1 MEKLKNK
8 IMKALE
14 FPEQTTVIAKKQ
26 KQYNN
31 LPTLKI
37 DTSSNISITTETPSF
52 KLNIKNTEKK

>member
-1 MEKLKNK
+1 
-8 IMKALE
+8 MKALE